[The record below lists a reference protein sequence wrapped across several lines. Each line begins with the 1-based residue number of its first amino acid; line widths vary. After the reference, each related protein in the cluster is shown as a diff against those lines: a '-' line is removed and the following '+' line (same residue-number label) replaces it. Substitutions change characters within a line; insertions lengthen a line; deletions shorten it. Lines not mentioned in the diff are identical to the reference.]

1 MTFADAFDVNVPSEL
16 PQEAT
21 LHQYAAGGFRDL
33 RRGRSQP
40 VWRHTA
46 PDSYQSQP
54 HLYHPADPRALHA
67 ACHVH
72 RRPPDVVLRF
82 RGADH
87 TRNDGTVS
95 NAWQQAVTS
104 VSGGESI
111 KTHLVLARLLFF
123 FRPPY
128 QLAAESCFPCR
139 RWCASAFPAWTE
151 RRGPARWRGASCP
164 RVPGRQE
171 EGQEWEEKRKEG
183 REKGQIKN
191 RRWRKEREKNSKR
204 AEMEVKGRNSSMV
217 EGQ

>member
-46 PDSYQSQP
+46 PDGYQRHP

-95 NAWQQAVTS
+95 NACQQAVKS

-111 KTHLVLARLLFF
+111 KTHLVLAWLLFF
-123 FRPPY
+123 SFPPTSSQLKVVSRVGVDVRQRFLHGQSEED
-128 QLAAESCFPCR
+128 QLAEVVPAVLAFLDGR
-139 RWCASAFPAWTE
+139 RRGRSGRRKE
-151 RRGPARWRGASCP
+151 RR
-164 RVPGRQE
+164 
-171 EGQEWEEKRKEG
+171 EEKKDRLRTDGGEKKERKEG
-183 REKGQIKN
+183 RDGGE
-191 RRWRKEREKNSKR
+191 RKE
-204 AEMEVKGRNSSMV
+204 
-217 EGQ
+217 